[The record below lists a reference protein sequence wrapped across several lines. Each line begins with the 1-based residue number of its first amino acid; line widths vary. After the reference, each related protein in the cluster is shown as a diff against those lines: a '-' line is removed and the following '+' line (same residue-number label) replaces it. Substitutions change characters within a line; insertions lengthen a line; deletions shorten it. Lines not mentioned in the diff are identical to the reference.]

1 MPVASFT
8 LVVSAA
14 AALSADHGSSS
25 RVAGPTIGPRWC

>member
-25 RVAGPTIGPRWC
+25 SVDGSIIGRV